1 MNSGKLFGIWTLF
14 VALLISATAAYYS
27 IIGLTAIFAAAVI
40 PIIIMGS
47 ALEVA
52 KVTTA
57 VWLHAYWHTTPKLMR
72 FYLTLATVIL
82 MFITSMGIFGFL
94 SRAHIEQTSVAT
106 ESVAKIE
113 VIQEETQRYED
124 LILRAET
131 QIIDIQS
138 RADDQDTG
146 LQDKIDAEQQRI
158 DSAYTRIQ
166 PAIDEQNTIITTEQ
180 AKGNNT
186 QELDIQGN
194 LDRVNAKI
202 EELERLQR
210 ANDARALQS
219 LVGAKVDGRIGP
231 QTRAAIASY
240 ESDLRAEKSSL
251 QTRLDRVLATAQ
263 QPDAD
268 IIASA
273 RDEIARLR
281 SNAES
286 EIANSLTLIERLRE
300 RVSVDTTSDIQSAV
314 DAEYAKIDA
323 ARDEMDTLRTERF
336 ELEKENRKLE
346 AEVGPVKYLADL
358 IYGDQADTNTLE
370 AAVRWVIL
378 LLVVVFDPLAVI
390 LVIAGVMTIERS
402 RKKTPAIIKK
412 QVDIV
417 PEVVHNNI
425 IKEKPQQ
432 EEEPVVE
439 VKSELDLD
447 AYTKQEEITP
457 VDEVEED
464 PALQEMLNQADPETL
479 DEVYKALASEEE
491 VVKPKVKP
499 LLPTSNGKLSRVSV
513 TDPATKTIKNITLKT
528 KKNND

>member
-1 MNSGKLFGIWTLF
+1 MNAGKFFGIWTLF
-14 VALLISATAAYYS
+14 VALCISVVAAYYS

-57 VWLHAYWHTTPKLMR
+57 VWLHAYWHTTPALMK

-138 RADDQDTG
+138 RADNADTG

-158 DSAYTRIQ
+158 DSAYTRIE
-166 PAIDEQNTIITTEQ
+166 PAIAEQNAIITVEQ
-180 AKGNNT
+180 SKGNNT
-186 QELDIQGN
+186 QELDLQAD
-194 LDRVNAKI
+194 LDRVSAKI
-202 EELERLQR
+202 DELERLQR
-210 ANDARALQS
+210 LNDARALQA

-240 ESDLRAEKSSL
+240 ESDLRAEKASL
-251 QTRLDRVLATAQ
+251 QTRIARVLETAQ
-263 QPDAD
+263 QPNEAV
-268 IIASA
+268 ISTA
-273 RDEIARLR
+273 RAEIARLR
-281 SNAES
+281 GNAEN
-286 EIANSLTLIERLRE
+286 EIANSLSLIERLRE
-300 RVSVDTTSDIQSAV
+300 RVSVDTTADIQSAV
-314 DAEYAKIDA
+314 DAEYAKIDT
-323 ARDEMDTLRTERF
+323 ARSEIDTLRTERF
-336 ELEKENRKLE
+336 ALEKENRKLE

-358 IYGDQADTNTLE
+358 IYGEQADTNTLE

-378 LLVVVFDPLAVI
+378 LLVAVFDPLAII
-390 LVIAGVMTIERS
+390 LVIAGVMTIERHT
-402 RKKTPAIIKK
+402 KKTVVKDKK

-417 PEVVHNNI
+417 PEIAHTNI

-439 VKSELDLD
+439 EKSELDSD
-447 AYTKQEEITP
+447 ATTITEEITN
-457 VDEVEED
+457 ED
-464 PALQEMLNQADPETL
+464 PALQAMLSQADPETL

-491 VVKPKVKP
+491 AVTEPKVKP
-499 LLPTSNGKLSRVSV
+499 LLPVSNGGTLNRVAI
-513 TDPATKTIKNITLKT
+513 TDPSTKSIKNITLKT